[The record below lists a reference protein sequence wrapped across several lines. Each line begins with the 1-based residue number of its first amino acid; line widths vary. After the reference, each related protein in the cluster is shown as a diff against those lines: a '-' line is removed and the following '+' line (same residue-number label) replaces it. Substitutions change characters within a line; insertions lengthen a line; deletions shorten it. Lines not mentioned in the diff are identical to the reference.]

1 MPIIRKKTFADML
14 EGMSNKEESKDDG
27 GGSIAGLMKAIWE
40 KQGKKEEDIS
50 ADEKNMN
57 KFENM
62 NAMMAGEQESPDNEW
77 GLDKSDSYGS
87 MAGDLDKLSRF
98 AKDSLAPKNKQ
109 MMDESGIDLSGDENE
124 WDNYRKKMF
133 RKQML

>member
-1 MPIIRKKTFADML
+1 MPVIRKKSLADL
-14 EGMSNKEESKDDG
+14 LNGESENEDKKSG
-27 GGSIAGLMKAIWE
+27 GGNAIGDLMKAIWE
-40 KQGKKEEDIS
+40 KQSKKPEDIS

-77 GLDKSDSYGS
+77 GLDKSDNYGS